1 MPAIDWSRPWLA
13 PYRVEGEAVE
23 RAMSG
28 GSTAAALNVAAGGW
42 DEASAGS
49 ARTGMGEATPHFVP
63 HDALP
68 PGEPY
73 ERFIFD
79 TGGVPTRDNLHDF
92 FNGLVWRR
100 FPRTKRRLNAL
111 QAAEIARSG
120 IGATRG
126 PLRDALTL
134 FDENGAVLDAPAAL
148 WSALVARDWH
158 RLFVTE
164 RARWQEARL
173 LVFGHALMEKL
184 VAPRKPATAH
194 VLVVPAG
201 ARSLSL
207 ATEAS
212 ADAAIAAILQAA
224 HLATKPF
231 VALPVLGVPGWW
243 APNEDP
249 AFYGDSGV
257 FRPPRSAE
265 SSPAPQERSRR
276 PA

>member
-1 MPAIDWSRPWLA
+1 MAAIDWSPPWLA
-13 PYRVEGEAVE
+13 PYRADGEAVE
-23 RAMSG
+23 RSMPG
-28 GSTAAALNVAAGGW
+28 GSTAAALNGVARGPGA
-42 DEASAGS
+42 ASTGT
-49 ARTGMGEATPHFVP
+49 ARTGVGEAIPHFVP
-63 HDALP
+63 HEALP

-79 TGGVPTRDNLHDF
+79 TGGVPTRNNLHDF
-92 FNGLVWRR
+92 FNGLVWLR

-111 QAAEIARSG
+111 QAAEIARVG

-134 FDENGAVLDAPAAL
+134 FDENGAVLDAPAVL
-148 WSALVARDWH
+148 REALVARDWH

-194 VLVVPAG
+194 VLMAPAG
-201 ARSLSL
+201 ALSQSPGS
-207 ATEAS
+207 EAS
-212 ADAAIAAILQAA
+212 ADEAIAATLQAA

-265 SSPAPQERSRR
+265 SPPAPQERSRR

>member
-1 MPAIDWSRPWLA
+1 MTAIDWSRPWLA
-13 PYRVEGEAVE
+13 PYRADGEAVE

-28 GSTAAALNVAAGGW
+28 PWVAAALNDAAAG
-42 DEASAGS
+42 
-49 ARTGMGEATPHFVP
+49 RPLPLFVP

-68 PGEPY
+68 PAEPY
-73 ERFIFD
+73 ERFIFR

-92 FNGLVWRR
+92 FNGLVWLR
-100 FPRTKRRLNAL
+100 FPRAKRRLNAL
-111 QAAEIARSG
+111 QDGEIVRLG

-134 FDENGAVLDAPAAL
+134 FDENGAVLDAPAVLWDAL
-148 WSALVARDWH
+148 IARDWH

-173 LVFGHALMEKL
+173 LIFGHALMEKL

-194 VLVVPAG
+194 VLLAPG
-201 ARSLSL
+201 ESPSL
-207 ATEAS
+207 ACE
-212 ADAAIAAILQAA
+212 DGAIAAALHAA

-231 VALPVLGVPGWW
+231 VALPVLGLPGWW
-243 APNEDP
+243 TPNEDP
-249 AFYGDSGV
+249 AFYGDSSV
-257 FRPPRSAE
+257 FRPSRSAE
-265 SSPAPQERSRR
+265 SPPALPEQPRR